1 MNDLVNRIAEGK
13 AQLLG
18 IDDICQ
24 RLGVSRTT
32 FDRWVR
38 NGGGKTGSTT
48 LADLVGSSI
57 AGRGMADAAA
67 NLTDG
72 ATSFPPPD
80 IYIGKSPKWEMQ
92 TFKTWLRAN
101 VTEGK

>member
-38 NGGGKTGSTT
+38 NGGGKTGTVT
-48 LADLVGSSI
+48 LADVVTGI
-57 AGRGMADAAA
+57 GGRNIVDAAA

-72 ATSFPPPD
+72 ATSFPPAD